1 MAPTAAEPDYA
12 IRAIDGS
19 DRRWLQLLRES
30 PQATLFHSP
39 VWLEATGVPFQLYG
53 VFKGEEL
60 RAGLALGTPAPGIA
74 GHPEPALTPYLG
86 LLLPPDADRVV
97 NTQSTNKAI
106 TAAAAAFLQQ
116 EFSSVHLRFPPEI
129 LDLQP
134 FIWRGYQAGV
144 RYTYRLGVS
153 DLDAALAGMDATR
166 RRNLRGAEQEG
177 LTIESPAPLST
188 VLALA
193 DRTFA
198 RQGKDSVLRDGATRI
213 AAALAP
219 HHRCR
224 AFVANDAMGRPV
236 GGVWIVWDD
245 RRAYY
250 LVGGYDD
257 AADSANATALAM
269 WSAVRFT
276 SEVLHLPVFD
286 FEGSMVP
293 AVERFFRK
301 FGGALLPTYTVSWTR
316 PVSTPTR
323 IARRVRR
330 LVARD

>member
-1 MAPTAAEPDYA
+1 MTRFGGP
-12 IRAIDGS
+12 IR
-19 DRRWLQLLRES
+19 
-30 PQATLFHSP
+30 
-39 VWLEATGVPFQLYG
+39 V
-53 VFKGEEL
+53 
-60 RAGLALGTPAPGIA
+60 GL
-74 GHPEPALTPYLG
+74 LTPYF
-86 LLLPPDADRVV
+86 
-97 NTQSTNKAI
+97 
-106 TAAAAAFLQQ
+106 AFF
-116 EFSSVHLRFPPEI
+116 EARFPA
-129 LDLQP
+129 DFRQT
-134 FIWRGYQAGV
+134 QAAYADG
-144 RYTYRLGVS
+144 
-153 DLDAALAGMDATR
+153 LAR
-166 RRNLRGAEQEG
+166 
-177 LTIESPAPLST
+177 
-188 VLALA
+188 ALA
-193 DRTFA
+193 DAGLGVTA
-198 RQGKDSVLRDGATRI
+198 SGLVDGAE
-213 AAALAP
+213 AAAEARARFEAAGVDVVVACATMAAP
-219 HHRCR
+219 PTYGTG
-224 AFVANDAMGRPV
+224 ALEGYDGPI
-236 GGVWIVWDD
+236 IVWDD